1 LLRVLRALLL
11 AGILLLCAS
20 ASARAGEVSLDGI
33 DVTYWVTFADSAGV
47 PDDIRIVS
55 PAKETIVLLGPT
67 VTAGKWCVPVPGGAS
82 CTHPTMSI
90 TGGWGRS
97 RIALGGADDTLR
109 VEAPQPMDVDGGEG
123 NDRITLGPATGVKA
137 SGMNGDDTLSTAGP
151 AVLDGGAG
159 NDQLSATAA
168 SSLSGGTGTDRL
180 TGSGQN
186 DVLVDVGDPGAQ
198 DAVACN
204 GGVDVTQVDAGD
216 ALEGCSGASLDDL
229 STINYYWQVR
239 FGPRVSFP
247 TRMLV
252 RWPDYSGDDYKV
264 FAYCLGAPCH
274 GAKLGYPRGV
284 NHLRFVSGGKR
295 VRFEGRWWRG
305 VSPGAIVRVGFEFT
319 FGNVKFTKG
328 LEFRT
333 RARKLPVR
341 RKRCTVTILEPQ
353 QTSGREREVPCT

>member
-1 LLRVLRALLL
+1 MLRAVVL

-20 ASARAGEVSLDGI
+20 GSARAGEVSLDGI
-33 DVTYWVTFADSAGV
+33 DVTYWVTFTDSAGV

-55 PAKETIVLLGPT
+55 PAEDTIVVLGPT
-67 VTAGKWCVPVPGGAS
+67 VTAGKWCVAVAGGAS

-90 TGGWGRS
+90 DGGWERS
-97 RIALGGADDTLR
+97 RIDLGGGDDALT
-109 VEAPQPMDVDGGEG
+109 VEAPQPMQVDGGDG
-123 NDRITLGPATGVKA
+123 NDRVTLGPASRVTATG
-137 SGMNGDDTLSTAGP
+137 GNGDDTLTAAGP
-151 AVLDGGAG
+151 AVLEGGPG
-159 NDQLSATAA
+159 NDQLSAAAA

-180 TGSGQN
+180 TGSAKN
-186 DVLVDVGDPGAQ
+186 DVLVDVGDQGAQ

-204 GGVDVTQVDAGD
+204 GGTDVTQVDAGD
-216 ALEGCSGASLDDL
+216 ALAGCSHAALDDL
-229 STINYYWQVR
+229 SRINYFWEVR

-252 RWPDYSGDDYKV
+252 RWPDYAGDNYKE

-295 VRFEGRWWRG
+295 VRFKGRWWRG
-305 VSPGAIVRVGFEFT
+305 VSPGAKVRVGFEFT

-353 QTSGREREVPCT
+353 QTGAQEREVPCT